1 MRQIYKSSFRQITYY
16 FGTMKTP
23 LDWDTFL
30 QVEMRVGRIIQVE
43 VFEEARN
50 PSYIVTVDFGPDMG
64 VKKTSAQVTKRYETE
79 DLLGKTIVCVVNF
92 PPKQIGPIM
101 SDFLLLGAM
110 DETHGTA
117 VLEVPSD
124 VPLGTRIG

>member
-1 MRQIYKSSFRQITYY
+1 
-16 FGTMKTP
+16 MKTP

-64 VKKTSAQVTKRYETE
+64 VKKTSAQVTKRYETG

-92 PPKQIGPIM
+92 PPKQIGPMM

>member
-1 MRQIYKSSFRQITYY
+1 
-16 FGTMKTP
+16 MKTP

-50 PSYIVTVDFGPDMG
+50 PSYIVTVNYGKDMG
-64 VKKTSAQVTKRYETE
+64 AKRTSAQDTNLSETE
-79 DLLGKTIVCVVNF
+79 DLLGKTIVCGVNS
-92 PPKQIGPIM
+92 PPKQIGPMM

-110 DETHGTA
+110 DDTHGTA